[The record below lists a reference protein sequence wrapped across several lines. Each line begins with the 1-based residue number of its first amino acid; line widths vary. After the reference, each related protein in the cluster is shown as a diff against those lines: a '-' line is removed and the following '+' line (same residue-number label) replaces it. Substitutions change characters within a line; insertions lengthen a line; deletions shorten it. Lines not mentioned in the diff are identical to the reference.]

1 MKREDINL
9 FLESLKIVLSSDI
22 DKLFLKTEGSDES
35 LKTRKYNKN
44 LKIIEDAISKVDD
57 ETELF
62 LICLK
67 DSISSLN
74 PSKEMI
80 SKLKYLF
87 GYNTTN
93 IYLPFSKDAGI
104 NETTKWSSDNTQTLA
119 EYTVINGGK
128 GVNITKIINTNALW
142 WSNPAN
148 TSVKGKQFYKVTG
161 VTPEKQILFG
171 NESIRDK
178 GIIADHDD
186 VYEVNWN
193 LNINSSGNQLIS
205 QILTKTRWNG
215 DCNITIEQ
223 VPEYVENMN
232 TYLFITKFKN
242 VLNSFTPNIND
253 LNYVLKYLKITIED

>member
-1 MKREDINL
+1 MKKENINL
-9 FLESLKIVLSSDI
+9 FLESLKIVLASNI
-22 DKLFLKTEGSDES
+22 TNLFLKTEGEENA
-35 LKTRKYNKN
+35 KTRKYNKN
-44 LKIIEDAISKVDD
+44 LEIIENAINKNDD
-57 ETELF
+57 DTELF
-62 LICLK
+62 LIALK
-67 DSISSLN
+67 DSISNLT

-87 GYNTTN
+87 GYNTVQ

-119 EYTVINGGK
+119 EYTLINGGK
-128 GVNITKIINTNALW
+128 GVNITKVININALW

-171 NESIRDK
+171 NESNRDK
-178 GIIADHDD
+178 GVIADHDD
-186 VYEVNWN
+186 VYEVNWD
-193 LNINSSGNQLIS
+193 LNVNSSGKQLMS
-205 QILTKTRWNG
+205 QILTKTMWKG

-232 TYLFITKFKN
+232 TYLFITKFKS
-242 VLNSFTPNIND
+242 VLESFTPNVND
-253 LNYVLKYLKITIED
+253 LNYVLKYLSITIED